1 MFGSVPGSFF
11 RFLRD
16 SEVRGWFVDVIRGSR
31 SRAQGLWKGP
41 SGSGREL
48 AVRGW
53 LLGELEACLKVAEE
67 SFGARTFLDGSW
79 KSSWLGSDTGLSRV
93 ERSFG
98 ARTRG
103 NDSGRSS
110 AARKRADGVGSTL
123 EEG

>member
-1 MFGSVPGSFF
+1 MFGSVPGSF
-11 RFLRD
+11 RRRLRV
-16 SEVRGWFVDVIRGSR
+16 SVVRGWFVDVIRGSR
-31 SRAQGLWKGP
+31 LRAQGLLRGP
-41 SGSGREL
+41 SGSGFRP

-53 LLGELEACLKVAEE
+53 LPGELEAGLKVAEE

-79 KSSWLGSDTGLSRV
+79 KSSWLGSDVNLSRV

-103 NDSGRSS
+103 DDSWKSS
-110 AARKRADGVGSTL
+110 AARRRSDGVGSTL